1 MIDVKNRELSGA
13 YFVKRY
19 MKITFE
25 NYVRHLVSYLVA
37 ALIMI
42 EITASAQEIDRGLW
56 LNPSVVYKGLKKVD
70 LELSPELRWD
80 QDLTRLR
87 TRQVD
92 LKARYDLKRGYFAGM
107 SLRLGAI
114 QRNSGWQPRQRIQF
128 NGGKKWKPGDFRIGY
143 TTKIQ
148 FTLSGQTRTRDADLN
163 SSFRNKLSLNYVRI
177 KKFTPCVSYELF
189 HGLSEEAFLQ
199 FQDWRF
205 ILEGEYKINKRNSIG
220 LGYLLQQQIRTG
232 IDQRDKVIL
241 INYQHTIP

>member
-1 MIDVKNRELSGA
+1 MS
-13 YFVKRY
+13 
-19 MKITFE
+19 
-25 NYVRHLVSYLVA
+25 
-37 ALIMI
+37 MI
-42 EITASAQEIDRGLW
+42 EERIRLYYVAVITIFSIGIFTITSAQEIDRGLW

-80 QDLTRLR
+80 QDGTRLR

-92 LKARYDLKRGYFAGM
+92 LKARYDLKKGCFAGL

-114 QRNSGWQPRQRIQF
+114 QRNSGWQNRQRIQL

-148 FTLSGQTRTRDADLN
+148 FTFSGQTRTRDADLN
-163 SSFRNKLSLNYVRI
+163 SNFRNKLSLNYAGI
-177 KKFTPCVSYELF
+177 KKFTPGISYELF
-189 HGLSEEAFLQ
+189 HGLSDGAFLEL
-199 FQDWRF
+199 QDWRF

-220 LGYLLQQQIRTG
+220 LGYLLQQEIRTG

-241 INYQHTIP
+241 LSYQHIIP

>member
-1 MIDVKNRELSGA
+1 
-13 YFVKRY
+13 
-19 MKITFE
+19 MKTTLE
-25 NYVRHLVSYLVA
+25 NYVRYLFVYLSLFLFVSQSNTV
-37 ALIMI
+37 
-42 EITASAQEIDRGLW
+42 AQEIDRGLW

-80 QDLTRLR
+80 QDVTRLR

-92 LKARYDLKRGYFAGM
+92 LKARYDLKKGYFAGL

-114 QRNSGWQPRQRIQF
+114 QRNSGWQPRQRIQL

-148 FTLSGQTRTRDADLN
+148 FTFSGQTRTRDADLN
-163 SSFRNKLSLNYVRI
+163 SNFRNKLSLNYAGI
-177 KKFTPCVSYELF
+177 KKFTPGISYELF
-189 HGLSEEAFLQ
+189 HGLSDGAFLEL
-199 FQDWRF
+199 QDWRF

-220 LGYLLQQQIRTG
+220 IGYLLQQEIRTG

-241 INYQHTIP
+241 LSYQHIIP